1 VLTVIV
7 PGADPAI
14 ADHTGPHGGLGVYRF
29 WRGLGY
35 ALGAV
40 LAGLVAQGG
49 LSSAV
54 IAGGYLRLRAAR
66 RAMGDRGAQ
75 PGRNRRR
82 DSRWNGNLCH
92 RKPWPP
98 RGWAR
103 WIRYRAAWPR

>member
-1 VLTVIV
+1 MARASRTPIRRLAGLVLTVIV

-54 IAGGYLRLRAAR
+54 IAGGRLPSP
-66 RAMGDRGAQ
+66 
-75 PGRNRRR
+75 PGGSPR
-82 DSRWNGNLCH
+82 DG
-92 RKPWPP
+92 
-98 RGWAR
+98 
-103 WIRYRAAWPR
+103 